1 MEYKEIDG
9 VIYDLSKKAVDFHN
23 DVMPEMETITETLIK
38 TNGDVSQDDWDAK
51 NAVVDSYTKGTAT
64 IMNGLLDYVHRK
76 VGANDSDK

>member
-9 VIYDLSKKAVDFHN
+9 AIYDLAKKAVDFHN
-23 DVMPEMETITETLIK
+23 DAMPEVEEITKTLIE
-38 TNGDVSQDDWDAK
+38 TSGDVPQDDWDAK
-51 NAVVDSYTKGTAT
+51 NAVVDSYTKGTTT